1 MGLLDMVVGDAVADP
16 DANSASVLG
25 VVTVHPP
32 LLGFT
37 PHVVDDDIDAV
48 RINEFGFHD
57 KQKIL

>member
-1 MGLLDMVVGDAVADP
+1 MWLLDVVVGDAVADP
-16 DANSASVLG
+16 DAHSTSVLG

-48 RINEFGFHD
+48 RIDEVGFHD